1 MEFYG
6 IKTIRR
12 TDYTFENSCFLVPV
26 LVLKIIQI
34 TLLVLLNVLS
44 TKPLLCTAF
53 TVGSNRSPDAHL
65 LVGVFILKTFESS
78 YVEFSRH

>member
-1 MEFYG
+1 MVLRQSEEQ
-6 IKTIRR
+6 TLS
-12 TDYTFENSCFLVPV
+12 SCFLVPV

-53 TVGSNRSPDAHL
+53 TVGSNGSPDAHL